1 MKKNNA
7 IKVLHIVTGIDVS
20 GVGTFLLSYYSKMDH
35 ANVHFDIVAIDK
47 GREQLL
53 EHRFTELGANIYYM
67 PKPYSKRLVY
77 LWRLLKDN
85 KYDIVHSHI
94 ELASAVYLG
103 LALLSGVK
111 IRIAHAHMAFVDY
124 SSFGQH
130 SIRYLLNHVV
140 TSRMGCS
147 TDAINNLFGIGYKGI
162 VIHNAIDIPHFSY
175 NEEVR
180 TKYRKELAIEDK
192 YVVGFVGRLT
202 YQKNIFYML
211 DIFNSFAK
219 SHENAVLLIVGDGEL
234 KEAFFEKIDNLGI
247 KQKIIYLG
255 ARNDVN
261 NLMMA
266 IDVMLLPSR
275 WEGLG
280 IVLIEAQAAGL
291 KCITSKGTVPYNDTN
306 ISTYIHYC
314 SIKASTNDWVNI
326 IENDCVDYKKQAI
339 DDVIRNHHYDI
350 NIEASRLA
358 DIYRNLMNKER
369 I

>member
-1 MKKNNA
+1 MRKSDV
-7 IKVLHIVTGIDVS
+7 IRVLHVVTSVDVS
-20 GVGTFLLSYYSKMDH
+20 GVGMFLLNYYKKMDH
-35 ANVHFDIVAIDK
+35 NKVHFDIVAIDK

-53 EHRFTELGANIYYM
+53 ESRFTELGANIYYM
-67 PKPYSKRLVY
+67 PKAYSKRLVY
-77 LWRLLKDN
+77 LWRLMKSN
-85 KYDIVHSHI
+85 NYDIVHSHI
-94 ELASAVYLG
+94 ELASSVYLG
-103 LALLSGVK
+103 LAFLSGVK

-124 SSFGQH
+124 SSFSQH
-130 SIRYLLNHVV
+130 CMCKLLNYVV
-140 TSRMGCS
+140 TTRMGCS
-147 TDAINNLFGIGYKGI
+147 VDAINNLFGNQCQGF

-175 NEEVR
+175 KEDIR
-180 TKYRKELAIEDK
+180 KRYRKEMDVEDK

-211 DIFNSFAK
+211 DIFNSFVK

-261 NLMMA
+261 NIMMA

-291 KCITSKGTVPYNDTN
+291 KCIASKDTIPYKDTN

-314 SIKASTNDWVNI
+314 SIKESTEEWVKV
-326 IENDCVDYKKQAI
+326 IEHDCMEYKREAI
-339 DDVIRNHHYDI
+339 DDTIRNHHYDI

-358 DIYRNLMNKER
+358 DIYTELMNQER
-369 I
+369 P